1 LRRLF
6 VSFLLFIFLFNIC
19 GYYVPFLLI
28 RIAIRDK
35 IAYQVKEENYSIK
48 KLVKITFNTK
58 NLSNHPVWTKDGKEF
73 CYRNEMY
80 DVVKTVS
87 DRDSVSY
94 YCIKD
99 KDENNLVETFV
110 ALLLN
115 SIGNDKQNL
124 NDHSKELSKYNV
136 AVKMDPDIA
145 GIINIIYPAVIFT
158 YKSQPKKIDCPPPE
172 IA

>member
-1 LRRLF
+1 
-6 VSFLLFIFLFNIC
+6 
-19 GYYVPFLLI
+19 LI
-28 RIAIRDK
+28 RLAIRDK
-35 IAYQVKEENYSIK
+35 IAYQVKEGNYSINR
-48 KLVKITFNTK
+48 LVKITFNAK
-58 NLSNHPVWTKDGKEF
+58 DLSNDPVWTKDGKEF
-73 CYRNEMY
+73 CYRDEMY

-99 KDENNLVETFV
+99 KEENNLVETFV

>member
-1 LRRLF
+1 
-6 VSFLLFIFLFNIC
+6 
-19 GYYVPFLLI
+19 
-28 RIAIRDK
+28 
-35 IAYQVKEENYSIK
+35 
-48 KLVKITFNTK
+48 
-58 NLSNHPVWTKDGKEF
+58 
-73 CYRNEMY
+73 MY